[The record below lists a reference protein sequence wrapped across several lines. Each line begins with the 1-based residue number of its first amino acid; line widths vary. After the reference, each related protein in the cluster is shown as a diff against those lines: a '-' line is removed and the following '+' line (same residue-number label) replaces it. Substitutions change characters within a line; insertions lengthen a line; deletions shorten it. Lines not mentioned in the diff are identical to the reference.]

1 MEELLPPPKKKTHTV
16 VIQGQEIEVT
26 LEKKLQVQRAG
37 EYAFILDNG
46 KIVPKPKQKNKLQ
59 CKVLVKA
66 DMGGHFYDGDPFWIE
81 KISEEGYAWQ
91 IESE

>member
-1 MEELLPPPKKKTHTV
+1 MEELLPPPKRKTHTV

-46 KIVPKPKQKNKLQ
+46 EIVPKPKKKNKLQ
-59 CKVLVKA
+59 CKVLVKT

>member
-1 MEELLPPPKKKTHTV
+1 MEELLPPPKRKTHTV

-46 KIVPKPKQKNKLQ
+46 EIVPKPKKKNKLQ
-59 CKVLVKA
+59 CKVLVKTN
-66 DMGGHFYDGDPFWIE
+66 MGGHFYDGDPFWIE